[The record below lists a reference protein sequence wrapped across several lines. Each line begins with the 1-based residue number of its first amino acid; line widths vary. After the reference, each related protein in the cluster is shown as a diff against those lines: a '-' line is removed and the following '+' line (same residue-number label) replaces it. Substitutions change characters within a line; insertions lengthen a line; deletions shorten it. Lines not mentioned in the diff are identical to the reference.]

1 VGASAVQPRSRTV
14 GGLGADNVNGVPDA
28 GDLVVTVDGNSF
40 DSAAGGAGANDTC
53 IIDVSVNGAPG
64 DGFNPDCETVLET
77 TLREP

>member
-14 GGLGADNVNGVPDA
+14 GGLGADKVNGGA

-40 DSAAGGAGANDTC
+40 DSAAGGASANDTC
-53 IIDVSVNGAPG
+53 IIDGSVNGAPG

-77 TLREP
+77 TPREP